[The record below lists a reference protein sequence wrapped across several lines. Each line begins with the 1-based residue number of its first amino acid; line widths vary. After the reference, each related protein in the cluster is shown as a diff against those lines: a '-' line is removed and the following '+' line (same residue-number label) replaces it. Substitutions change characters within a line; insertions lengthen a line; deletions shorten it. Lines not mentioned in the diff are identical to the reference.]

1 MVFSPLIDFNH
12 QAMHD
17 SESRQLLFADRLV
30 MPGDLFFIICF
41 SGGPGLAPAGGNWL
55 GRPGDIDQAQK
66 EAEERQR
73 EKTETWTETRM
84 RRG

>member
-30 MPGDLFFIICF
+30 MPGDLLFIICF
-41 SGGPGLAPAGGNWL
+41 SGGPGLVPAGGNWL
-55 GRPGDIDQAQK
+55 GRPVGILIKRRKKLKGDSRK
-66 EAEERQR
+66 KLKHGQR
-73 EKTETWTETRM
+73 RE
-84 RRG
+84 